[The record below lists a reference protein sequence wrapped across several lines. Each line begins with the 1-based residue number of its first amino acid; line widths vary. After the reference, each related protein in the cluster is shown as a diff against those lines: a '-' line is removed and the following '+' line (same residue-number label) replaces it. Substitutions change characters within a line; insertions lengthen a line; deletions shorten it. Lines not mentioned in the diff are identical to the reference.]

1 MRKCNEKLNI
11 TNQEKSLKNF
21 LNYLCFI
28 NKLLIYIK
36 ILKLKYLK

>member
-28 NKLLIYIK
+28 NKFYIK